1 VGSAAQRD
9 ALAGS
14 VLELSQKV
22 ADLETQNTRLMQEAR
37 RFYLADG
44 SYIELDPAEVVA
56 RRKAAA
62 VENTRLRQELRASA
76 MLARGNI
83 DCWREAK
90 EENTRLHAA
99 LATTHKRIEEA
110 TAAEQRTRAE
120 NTRLIGWNLRASKLL
135 TEAVKAAEDGK
146 THAGLCKGRETQ
158 RRDDTCWRLDA
169 EALLRESAP
178 AADNAANRQLAIGEH
193 RPGCNAIV
201 ACGGAACSCGA
212 VQAGTP

>member
-62 VENTRLRQELRASA
+62 VENTRLRAGVARMPCSQRPATAGASS
-76 MLARGNI
+76 
-83 DCWREAK
+83 K
-90 EENTRLHAA
+90 VENTRLRQRR
-99 LATTHKRIEEA
+99 ATTHQALEEA
-110 TAAEQRTRAE
+110 TAAEQRTRVR
-120 NTRLIGWNLRASKLL
+120 TRRANLRARRL
-135 TEAVKAAEDGK
+135 TE
-146 THAGLCKGRETQ
+146 
-158 RRDDTCWRLDA
+158 
-169 EALLRESAP
+169 
-178 AADNAANRQLAIGEH
+178 
-193 RPGCNAIV
+193 
-201 ACGGAACSCGA
+201 
-212 VQAGTP
+212 